1 MEYKNI
7 NLRNL
12 YIDLLNKI
20 KGIEGVDKEYVDD
33 LVEVIDL
40 HLTALDSDLS
50 AISSVI
56 PEEAS
61 ATNPLVTEDDLPPAP
76 VNADWNALSGLAQI
90 LNKPTIPAAQVNSDW
105 NATSGVAEILNKPTI
120 PAAQVNSDWNATSGV
135 AQILNKPS
143 EFNTREL
150 VVDHRFWG
158 LDSQLSLYKY
168 TLSNIPGVYDTSKA
182 SSLSLTPHN
191 ALRVTSEEE
200 IAYDTVVGYDITQNA
215 TTFELFIYST
225 EAPDS
230 DFYVQFNYWK

>member
-1 MEYKNI
+1 MEYRNI

-76 VNADWNALSGLAQI
+76 VNADWNASSGLAQI

-105 NATSGVAEILNKPTI
+105 NATSGVSK
-120 PAAQVNSDWNATSGV
+120 
-135 AQILNKPS
+135 ILNKPS
-143 EFNTREL
+143 EQVKYDGTMLSGGWGFD
-150 VVDHRFWG
+150 VVTG
-158 LDSQLSLYKY
+158 YY
-168 TLSNIPGVYDTSKA
+168 TMEINPGHNIDTTKSAYIALIPSSNN
-182 SSLSLTPHN
+182 LTPT
-191 ALRVTSEEE
+191 ASESA
-200 IAYDTVVGYDITQNA
+200 AYDQVVSFEYGNGQFLGYLKLYSKGRPDDFNCRFVYYKIA
-215 TTFELFIYST
+215 T
-225 EAPDS
+225 
-230 DFYVQFNYWK
+230 